1 MFSSAEP
8 PLTHFLFIMATR
20 SRIGI
25 QLKDNSVLSVYHH
38 WDGYPEWL
46 GRILN
51 THYNSREQAAELIDG
66 GDMSSCW
73 TDTVWGKDRTDGKK
87 YGPETYSARGENCPP
102 RLDDL
107 FEYLDKKNNEEYAY
121 IWTVNDKWVCMNMNQ
136 FNDNNPEKVEIP
148 SGALAA

>member
-1 MFSSAEP
+1 
-8 PLTHFLFIMATR
+8 MATR

-87 YGPETYSARGENCPP
+87 YGPETYAARGENCPP

>member
-1 MFSSAEP
+1 
-8 PLTHFLFIMATR
+8 MATR

-87 YGPETYSARGENCPP
+87 YGPETYAARGENCPP

-148 SGALAA
+148 SGALAV

>member
-1 MFSSAEP
+1 
-8 PLTHFLFIMATR
+8 MATR

-25 QLKDNSVLSVYHH
+25 ELKDGSILSAYHH
-38 WDGYPEWL
+38 WDGYPQWL
-46 GRILN
+46 GRILT
-51 THYNSREQAAELIDG
+51 THYNTREQASDLIDG

-73 TDTVWGKDRTDGKK
+73 SDEVWGKKLPDGV
-87 YGPETYSARGENCPP
+87 YFPEYYSARGENCPP

-148 SGALAA
+148 SGALAV

>member
-1 MFSSAEP
+1 
-8 PLTHFLFIMATR
+8 MATR

-25 QLKDNSVLSVYHH
+25 ELKDGSILSAYHH
-38 WDGYPEWL
+38 WDGYPTWL
-46 GRILN
+46 GRILT
-51 THYNSREQAAELIDG
+51 THYNTREQAADLIDG

-87 YGPETYSARGENCPP
+87 YGPETYAARGENCPP